1 MDVRCFPHVINIA
14 VKYGLKHLTKL
25 PDDVDIRDAPGWIP
39 AAEALLNPENTAY
52 FECLESDV
60 VSAAR
65 KIVNTIRASDQRRET
80 FQQIIKELNQTR
92 ENANKIP
99 GLQLL
104 RDVDTR
110 WSSIF
115 LMIDRLLLLSEELTH
130 IQCDVLNDIREFLS
144 YPHAVQEEL
153 SGEQTPT
160 LSQVLPLYEQ
170 LITNLTHAKEDLPKI
185 SHAIDATIEKLKE
198 YVVRSRK
205 NPVYILAMGVYWFDL
220 H

>member
-1 MDVRCFPHVINIA
+1 
-14 VKYGLKHLTKL
+14 
-25 PDDVDIRDAPGWIP
+25 
-39 AAEALLNPENTAY
+39 
-52 FECLESDV
+52 ECLESDV

-115 LMIDRLLLLSEELTH
+115 LMIDRLLLLSEAVLEFLRRNDDIDEELTH

-205 NPVYILAMGVYWFDL
+205 NPVYILAMGVY
-220 H
+220 